1 MRIAAPLLAAASA
14 LLGCTRPPPPP
25 PPAPAPAPAASAP
38 APDASG
44 VQAKPAYLLA
54 PGRAHDGSDALKPC
68 PSGRGTLLERA
79 VRAYDAADYEDA
91 LACAAQASAADPG
104 SADAHSERAAALT
117 ALGRLDEA
125 RVAYA
130 RALAV
135 NPDHADALLGAAD
148 LYLTRLPSS
157 RDYNELGLAYAV
169 RGHGVAKRQKDR
181 QLQGQ
186 FALVQAT
193 ALNNLGRARAAIR
206 MADEA
211 LSVHAATPK
220 GDASPVD
227 ASGARFEKA
236 SALWEL
242 CRFGEARAEFN
253 DLLDS
258 TDREAAAHYYLGLIA
273 EREGEAP
280 KAEREISQAHR
291 LAPDD
296 YPELLAVSPAEFAAL
311 LAKVA
316 QNIPEDQRR
325 DLEGVDLAA
334 QDLPDLEDLTANDP
348 PLSPSII
355 GLYRGPP
362 LGEACP
368 TVQEYPGACR
378 AIILYRKNLLRS
390 VRSREE
396 LEAQVRVTLIHEIGH
411 LRGENDNELAA
422 RGLE

>member
-1 MRIAAPLLAAASA
+1 MRTAAPLFVIAA
-14 LLGCTRPPPPP
+14 LLACLRSSPPQ
-25 PPAPAPAPAASAP
+25 APAPAPAMPSRP
-38 APDASG
+38 PDGGGA
-44 VQAKPAYLLA
+44 QAKPAYLLA
-54 PGRAHDGSDALKPC
+54 PGRAHDGTDALKPC
-68 PSGRGTLLERA
+68 PAGRGALLERA
-79 VRAYDAADYEDA
+79 VRAYDEGNFDDA
-91 LACAAQASAADPG
+91 LACAAQASVAVPS

-117 ALGRLDEA
+117 ALNRLDEA

-169 RGHGVAKRQKDR
+169 RGHAGAKRQKDR
-181 QLQGQ
+181 VLQGQ

-193 ALNNLGRARAAIR
+193 ALNNLGRARESIR

-211 LSVHAATPK
+211 LAIHAVTPK
-220 GDASPVD
+220 GEVSAVD
-227 ASGARFEKA
+227 APGARFERA

-242 CRFGEARAEFN
+242 CRFGEARAEFQE
-253 DLLDS
+253 LLDYA
-258 TDREAAAHYYLGLIA
+258 DREAAAHYYLSLIA
-273 EREGEAP
+273 EREGDAS
-280 KAEREISQAHR
+280 KAQREFAQAHR
-291 LAPDD
+291 LVPDD
-296 YPELLAVSPAEFAAL
+296 YPELLAISPAEFRAL
-311 LAKVA
+311 LANVA
-316 QNIPEDQRR
+316 QDIPEDMRR
-325 DLEGVDLAA
+325 DLGGVDLAA
-334 QDLPDLEDLTANDP
+334 QDLPDIEDLIANDP

-355 GLYRGPP
+355 GLFRGPP
-362 LGEACP
+362 LGEPCP
-368 TVQEYPGACR
+368 AAQDYPGACR
-378 AIILYRKNLLRS
+378 AIIVYRKNLLRS

>member
-1 MRIAAPLLAAASA
+1 MRIAAPLLATATA
-14 LLGCTRPPPPP
+14 LLGCTRPPP
-25 PPAPAPAPAASAP
+25 APAPAPVLEAEAAVP
-38 APDASG
+38 ADAG
-44 VQAKPAYLLA
+44 AAQAKAAYLLA

-79 VRAYDAADYEDA
+79 VRAYDSSDFENA
-91 LACAAQASAADPG
+91 LACAAQASAADPA

-117 ALGRLDEA
+117 ALNRLDEA

-157 RDYNELGLAYAV
+157 HDYNELGLAYAV
-169 RGHGVAKRQKDR
+169 RGHGLAKRQKDK

-211 LSVHAATPK
+211 LAVHAATPK
-220 GDASPVD
+220 GEESAVD
-227 ASGARFEKA
+227 AAGARFEKA

-242 CRFGEARAEFN
+242 CRFEEARAELQ

-258 TDREAAAHYYLGLIA
+258 PDREAAAHYYLGLIA
-273 EREGEAP
+273 ERAGDAA
-280 KAEREISQAHR
+280 KAARELAQAHR

-296 YPELLAVSPAEFAAL
+296 YPEPLAVSGPEFEAL
-311 LAKVA
+311 LAKTA
-316 QNIPEDQRR
+316 RELPEDQRR
-325 DLEGVDLAA
+325 DLEGVDVAA
-334 QDLPDLEDLTANDP
+334 QDSPDLDDLTANDP

-355 GLYRGPP
+355 GLFRGPP

-368 TVQEYPGACR
+368 AAQEYAGACR
-378 AIILYRKNLLRS
+378 AIIVYRKNLLRS

-411 LRGENDNELAA
+411 LRGENDSELAA